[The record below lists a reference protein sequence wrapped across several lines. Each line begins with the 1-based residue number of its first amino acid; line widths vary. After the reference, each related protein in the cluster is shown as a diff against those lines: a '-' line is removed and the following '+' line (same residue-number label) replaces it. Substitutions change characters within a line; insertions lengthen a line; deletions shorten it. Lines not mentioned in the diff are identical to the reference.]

1 MFCTGCIQ
9 LENHSCPKLS
19 TRIKDE
25 KEKLEKSL
33 VRVVARKIEPI

>member
-19 TRIKDE
+19 VRIQYE
-25 KEKLEKSL
+25 KEKLEKKL
-33 VRVVARKIEPI
+33 VKVVARKVEPI

>member
-19 TRIKDE
+19 ERIRNE
-25 KEKLEKSL
+25 KEKLEKNL
-33 VRVVARKIEPI
+33 VKVVARKVEPI